1 MEKEKLQLLKEIELL
16 KKKLK
21 NISDEERKKI
31 VQQAIDRK
39 QQRLKQ
45 LVEEANEEE
54 ERGDAIIEDG
64 APVPHR

>member
-1 MEKEKLQLLKEIELL
+1 VEKEKLQLLKEIELL